1 MSTRSERLHGL
12 QPCARCRTAVHAQM
26 LFCPACGTPLRPVI
40 AGVRIRPIDPTRI
53 EPRRTNGA
61 PAAPIGAPD
70 HSGHTPATR
79 AGLLAGGALCFSMVF
94 LVGLQQFIAH
104 GGLPT
109 LGLWAV
115 APLVLGALVAEEAW
129 VQGHMAT
136 GLVGLV
142 TWSALP
148 WLLAIDATLPWA
160 YMLAMVWLIVHVQ
173 NVRRWRRNA
182 TLSNSPTAAMVVSEK
197 LPP

>member
-12 QPCARCRTAVHAQM
+12 QPCARCRTAVQAQM
-26 LFCPACGTPLRPVI
+26 LFCPACGAPLRPAI

-53 EPRRTNGA
+53 EPRRTHA
-61 PAAPIGAPD
+61 VPAATPNQAVR
-70 HSGHTPATR
+70 HVPATR
-79 AGLLAGGALCFSMVF
+79 AVLQAAGALCFSIVF

-104 GGLPT
+104 GGVPA
-109 LGLWAV
+109 LGLWAL

-129 VQGHMAT
+129 VQGHMAA
-136 GLVGLV
+136 GLLGLV

-148 WLLAIDATLPWA
+148 WLLAIDMALPWG
-160 YMLAMVWLIVHVQ
+160 YVLALVWLIVHVQ

-182 TLSNSPTAAMVVSEK
+182 TLSSRPTAAMVVSEK

>member
-1 MSTRSERLHGL
+1 
-12 QPCARCRTAVHAQM
+12 M
-26 LFCPACGTPLRPVI
+26 LFCPACGAPLQPVI

-53 EPRRTNGA
+53 EPRRSHGA
-61 PAAPIGAPD
+61 PAAPIGARVQAVR
-70 HSGHTPATR
+70 HVPATR
-79 AGLLAGGALCFSMVF
+79 AGLQAAGALCFSIIF

-104 GGLPT
+104 GGMPA
-109 LGLWAV
+109 LGLWAL

-129 VQGHMAT
+129 VQGHMTT
-136 GLVGLV
+136 GLLGLV

-148 WLLAIDATLPWA
+148 WLLAIDMALPWGYA
-160 YMLAMVWLIVHVQ
+160 LALVWLIVHIQ

-182 TLSNSPTAAMVVSEK
+182 TLSSRPTAAMVVSEK